1 MIYCYEL
8 SFAVLSLYHY
18 FNIETMRIISS
29 YYGEDN
35 MDWEEYIAETSNSEK
50 LRYVLCT
57 AHDEYYLE
65 LLTIMLP
72 QIAFNHTD
80 LPLYYETDLN
90 QNSKQIDKIMSKNR
104 VKREPF
110 DKNFL
115 DGEALYYKEEK
126 KSLLNLETMDIIY
139 AF

>member
-1 MIYCYEL
+1 M
-8 SFAVLSLYHY
+8 
-18 FNIETMRIISS
+18 N
-29 YYGEDN
+29 
-35 MDWEEYIAETSNSEK
+35 WEEYIAETSNSEK

-65 LLTIMLP
+65 LLSIMPP
-72 QIAFNHTD
+72 QIAFNHID
-80 LPLYYETDLN
+80 LPLSYETDLN

-115 DGEALYYKEEK
+115 DGEALYYREEK